1 MPQQSPAPEHNHAP
15 ELSPEN
21 AAHGLSASA
30 GPMPEPSE
38 NSGATGGALGDAN
51 GHAGRETRVNPQA
64 LAHPWALPRAVNLG
78 FPPGPDVAGYWL
90 RGFFWGV
97 VTLVMAFGL
106 RMLEWPC
113 WQNPE

>member
-38 NSGATGGALGDAN
+38 NPGATDKALGEAS
-51 GHAGRETRVNPQA
+51 GHAGREARVNPQA
-64 LAHPWALPRAVNLG
+64 MAHPWALPRATHLG
-78 FPPGPDVAGYWL
+78 FPPGPDVA
-90 RGFFWGV
+90 
-97 VTLVMAFGL
+97 A
-106 RMLEWPC
+106 
-113 WQNPE
+113 